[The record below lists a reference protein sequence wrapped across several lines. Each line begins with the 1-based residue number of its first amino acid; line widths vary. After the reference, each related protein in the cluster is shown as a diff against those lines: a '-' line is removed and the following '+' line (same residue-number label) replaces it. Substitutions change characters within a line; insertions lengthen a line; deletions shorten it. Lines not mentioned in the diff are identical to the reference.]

1 MWPFRL
7 SNKWTMKQKAHRRLC
22 RQEEEREY
30 RAMER
35 LINFYETAQE
45 LKMTRVATTPYA
57 SPNQEQEDPFSQAPE
72 ALPSDDVDEFTNNSD
87 PKGDACCYEARCPCH
102 SNQQGE

>member
-1 MWPFRL
+1 MWPFRI
-7 SNKWTMKQKAHRRLC
+7 NKWSRKQKAHRRLC
-22 RQEEEREY
+22 RQEERDLLFL
-30 RAMER
+30 ATLMF
-35 LINFYETAQE
+35 NPPVKTAQE
-45 LKMTRVATTPYA
+45 ALMTRVATTPYT